1 MASSNKNFEENSQK
15 NGPQGSLTE
24 FGRPNN
30 LQKIAQK
37 KSLVRSYSRLKKL
50 EKLAVYSSCK
60 VCELFNFKLKFI
72 NYLIILGLGDIEHI
86 PQVKGHQNQK

>member
-60 VCELFNFKLKFI
+60 VCELFNFKFI
-72 NYLIILGLGDIEHI
+72 NYLIMIFILLTPGYFNLFS
-86 PQVKGHQNQK
+86 QSF